1 MIDKAGGRDGPRR
14 PGDERPCKPYQGIGL
29 DLEGNR
35 GALDGFQVGE

>member
-14 PGDERPCKPYQGIGL
+14 PGDEGPCKPYQGIGL